1 MVKKKVSSGI
11 PGLDSLLDGLF
22 IGDNVIWYDD
32 AGSLAHPFCMTFI
45 RQSRQKDKPIVY
57 VSFDRSPKN
66 LIQTLGSLAE
76 NPQLTILDCFTNGKG
91 DKAEVFNKFY
101 EKDGAQWPYQVIRV
115 KEPWKP
121 DAVFEAIDGLHRNL
135 SGDVRFVME
144 SLTGMQD
151 LWDGEEQ
158 ILKFYSHS
166 CPRLYEMDTIA
177 YWIVEKN
184 AHSDRLKAH
193 INQIAQVA
201 VDLSMNQGRSCIK
214 VLKADKRRPAGLGV
228 PVPYSCD
235 NGEILLRET
244 RAKADPMDLGQAVK
258 TFRTHQGMSQKELAR
273 LAGVTPSTISQIE
286 SNQVFPSLPALY
298 RIAENLSVDVASFFR
313 SRTSGPRDIFSSD
326 ESVRIVRPDLDKNS
340 IEIAQ
345 LTPQDRDLPM
355 AAFLLTLLSGKRLNT
370 HFMNHKGPEL
380 GYLVSG
386 RLELVLENR
395 EQTMSAGDT
404 IFIGK
409 EVPSLWVNPGT
420 EPATLFWINCTLIS
434 F

>member
-11 PGLDSLLDGLF
+11 PGLDRLLNGLF
-22 IGDNVIWYDD
+22 IGDNVVWYDD
-32 AGSLAHPFCMTFI
+32 AGSLAYPFCMKFI
-45 RQSRQKDKPIVY
+45 QASHQQGKSIVY

-66 LIQTLGSLAE
+66 LIQTLGPLAE

-115 KEPWKP
+115 TEPWKP
-121 DAVFEAIDGLHRNL
+121 DTVFDAIDGLHRNL

-151 LWDGEEQ
+151 LWEGEDQ

-177 YWIVEKN
+177 YWVVEKN
-184 AHSDRLKAH
+184 AHSGRLRAH

-201 VDLSMNQGRSCIK
+201 VDLTMTQGRSCIK
-214 VLKADKRRPAGLGV
+214 ILKADKRHPADLGI
-228 PVPYSCD
+228 PVPYSCE
-235 NGEILLRET
+235 NGEILFRT
-244 RAKADPMDLGQAVK
+244 AGTKKNDPLDLGQAVK

-298 RIAENLSVDVASFFR
+298 RIAENLSVDVASFFKA
-313 SRTSGPRDIFSSD
+313 RTAGPRNIFSRD
-326 ESVRIVRPDLDKNS
+326 ESVRIIRPDLDKNS

-345 LTPQDRDLPM
+345 LTPPDLDLPM
-355 AAFLLTLLSGKRLNT
+355 DAFLITLLPGKRINA
-370 HFMNHKGPEL
+370 HFMVHKGPEL
-380 GYLVSG
+380 GYLISG
-386 RLELVLENR
+386 RLDLVLENR
-395 EQTMSAGDT
+395 EQTVSAGDT
-404 IFIGK
+404 IFLGK
-409 EVPSLWVNPGT
+409 DFPSQWVNPLT
-420 EPATLFWINCTLIS
+420 EPATLFWINMKP
-434 F
+434 

>member
-22 IGDNVIWYDD
+22 IGDNVVWYDD
-32 AGSLAHPFCMTFI
+32 AGSLARPFCMKFI
-45 RQSRQKDKPIVY
+45 RESRQQGKPIVY

-66 LIQTLGSLAE
+66 LIQTLGPLAE
-76 NPQLTILDCFTNGKG
+76 NPLLTILDCFTNGKG

-115 KEPWKP
+115 TEPWKP

-151 LWDGEEQ
+151 LWEGEDQ

-177 YWIVEKN
+177 YWIIEKN
-184 AHSDRLKAH
+184 AHSGRLKAH

-201 VDLSMNQGRSCIK
+201 VDLSMSQGRSCIK
-214 VLKADKRRPAGLGV
+214 ILKADKRQPPGLGISV
-228 PVPYSCD
+228 SYFCE
-235 NGEILLRET
+235 NGQILLKET
-244 RAKADPMDLGQAVK
+244 SAKADPMDLGQAVK
-258 TFRTHQGMSQKELAR
+258 SFRTHQGMSQKELAR

-298 RIAENLSVDVASFFR
+298 RIADNLSVDVASFFR
-313 SRTSGPRDIFSSD
+313 PRISGPRDIFSSD
-326 ESVRIVRPDLDKNS
+326 GAVRIIRPDLDKNS

-355 AAFLLTLLSGKRLNT
+355 AAIFNHPAPGETAQHPFHAPQGTGTGLPGFGQPGAGSGEQGAG
-370 HFMNHKGPEL
+370 H
-380 GYLVSG
+380 VSG
-386 RLELVLENR
+386 RHHLHRQGVSKPLGQPRHRAGHPVL
-395 EQTMSAGDT
+395 D
-404 IFIGK
+404 
-409 EVPSLWVNPGT
+409 
-420 EPATLFWINCTLIS
+420 
-434 F
+434 